1 MIVFII
7 CLLAAYLIG
16 SIPTSYLVGKL
27 ARGIDL
33 REHGSGN
40 LGATNAFRVLGWKIG
55 VFVLICDV
63 LKGAVPVLVFSGIA
77 AEKGGF
83 GLAKHNNIGLVI
95 GLAAIMGHMFTI
107 FMKFKGGKGVAAS
120 MGVFLALAP
129 IPFLITFAVSALII
143 GVTRYVSAGSIIG
156 SILLPVLVYIFYPD
170 RVFFIIFTIIVGI
183 LVIVRHRS
191 NIVRL
196 LKGREN
202 KLFP

>member
-1 MIVFII
+1 MFIVII
-7 CLLAAYLIG
+7 SILAAYLIG
-16 SIPTSYLVGKL
+16 SIPTSYIVGKL
-27 ARGIDL
+27 VRGIDL

-40 LGATNAFRVLGWKIG
+40 LGATNAFRALGWKIG

-63 LKGAVPVLVFSGIA
+63 LKGAIPVLIFSGIA
-77 AEKGGF
+77 AERGGL
-83 GLAKHNNIGLVI
+83 GLAKHNIGLLI
-95 GLAAIMGHMFTI
+95 GLAAIMGHIFTI
-107 FMKFKGGKGVAAS
+107 FMKFRGGKGVAAS

-156 SILLPVLVYIFYPD
+156 SILLPIMVYIFYPD
-170 RVFFIIFTIIVGI
+170 RVFFIIFTIVLGI

-196 LKGREN
+196 LKGQEH